1 MNSAEILRLLKNPS
15 LLNESSLTVLEKMVV
30 DYPWFPAGWILYVKN
45 LKNLNHAD
53 YHAALSKAALRV
65 SDRKWFK
72 RFLESDIQA
81 ERLNRNPMNRDFNL
95 TDYLGVAAESDG
107 TGQTVTSEKSKL
119 IESFL
124 AKGATFHP
132 FSPGENSNA
141 FPDLSEE
148 AVREN
153 DDIVTETYANLLCR
167 QSKYEKAIRAFEK
180 LSLKYPE
187 KSIYFAAR
195 VEEIK
200 KVMDYK

>member
-15 LLNESSLTVLEKMVV
+15 QLNESSLTVLEKMVV
-30 DYPWFPAGWILYVKN
+30 DYPWFQAGWILYVKN
-45 LKNLNHAD
+45 LKNLNHDD
-53 YHAALSKAALRV
+53 YQAALNQAAFRV

-81 ERLNRNPMNRDFNL
+81 EIINRNSMNPDFII
-95 TDYLGVAAESDG
+95 TDYLSVENESGG

-119 IESFL
+119 IENFL
-124 AKGATFHP
+124 ANGATFHLLL
-132 FSPGENSNA
+132 PGENNIA
-141 FPDLSEE
+141 LPDLSEE

-153 DDIVTETYANLLCR
+153 DGIVTETYADLLCR

-180 LSLKYPE
+180 LCLKYPE

-195 VEEIK
+195 IEEIK
-200 KVMDYK
+200 RVMDSK